1 MTNIETM
8 QRIASNLKAKYV
20 AVEEMQVC
28 TGNMKRA
35 LEANDENTFS
45 KLLDS
50 RKNLM
55 DAVDRITA
63 ENVGLARELPGD
75 TREKIQY
82 ILSGKSVGVAQ
93 GNPLETAIAQ
103 TQSRISLLMKKLIND
118 NLAVDKLLR
127 TKK

>member
-20 AVEEMQVC
+20 AVEEIQVC

-50 RKNLM
+50 RKTRM

-63 ENVGLARELPGD
+63 E
-75 TREKIQY
+75 
-82 ILSGKSVGVAQ
+82 
-93 GNPLETAIAQ
+93 
-103 TQSRISLLMKKLIND
+103 
-118 NLAVDKLLR
+118 
-127 TKK
+127 